1 MSNSSTKLAALLTV
15 SLVLGACGGGGDAD
29 GDRLTGEVVI
39 DGSSTVFPVAEA
51 VAEEFQIANPRV
63 RVSVGVSGTGGGFSR
78 FCAGETDIT
87 NASRHISEDERAQ
100 CEANGIEFSELPI
113 AMDGLSVIVNPQN
126 DFVEC
131 LTVEELRR
139 IWEPDSSVETWREVR
154 SEWPAEELSLYG
166 PGTDSGTF
174 DYFTETIMG
183 ESGASRT
190 DFQASEDDNIL
201 VQGVSGDP
209 WALGYLGYA
218 YYRENEER
226 LGVVAVD
233 GGDGCVEPTDR
244 TIDDGSYRP
253 LSRPLF
259 IYVKHDALQRPA
271 VRAFMEFTVEN
282 APEVVPSTGYLAL
295 SAEAYAED
303 MERLLAAEAAATR

>member
-1 MSNSSTKLAALLTV
+1 MSNPPTRLAALLTA
-15 SLVLGACGGGGDAD
+15 SLALGACGGGGDAD
-29 GDRLTGEVVI
+29 GDRLTGEVII

-51 VAEEFQIANPRV
+51 VAEEFQIANPGV

-87 NASRHISEDERAQ
+87 NASRHISEDERAR

-139 IWEPDSSVETWREVR
+139 IWEPDSSVESWRDVR

-209 WALGYLGYA
+209 YALGYLGYA
-218 YYRENEER
+218 YYRENEDR

-233 GGDGCVEPTDR
+233 GGDGCVAPTDE

-259 IYVKHDALQRPA
+259 IYVKHGALQRPA

-282 APEVVPSTGYLAL
+282 APEIVPATGYLAL

>member
-1 MSNSSTKLAALLTV
+1 
-15 SLVLGACGGGGDAD
+15 
-29 GDRLTGEVVI
+29 
-39 DGSSTVFPVAEA
+39 
-51 VAEEFQIANPRV
+51 
-63 RVSVGVSGTGGGFSR
+63 
-78 FCAGETDIT
+78 
-87 NASRHISEDERAQ
+87 
-100 CEANGIEFSELPI
+100 
-113 AMDGLSVIVNPQN
+113 
-126 DFVEC
+126 
-131 LTVEELRR
+131 
-139 IWEPDSSVETWREVR
+139 
-154 SEWPAEELSLYG
+154 
-166 PGTDSGTF
+166 
-174 DYFTETIMG
+174 MG